1 MLELTLGK
9 EVKMNFENTIPYGSF
24 WIKDKNG
31 YPECAEVSFTPVA
44 LIPPISWW
52 FPNPC

>member
-9 EVKMNFENTIPYGSF
+9 ELKMNFENTISYGSF

-31 YPECAEVSFTPVA
+31 YPECAEVSFIPVA
-44 LIPPISWW
+44 LILPISWW